1 MAKIIKKGYQLEKK
15 YLDIRR
21 RGEGHQKEKR
31 KNIMIALLICSA
43 IYAAVICFD
52 AFYIGGKLLIP
63 ASLVFALIVMCT
75 FTYYICIPDLH
86 ANDHKDMQ
94 ILRSGISGE
103 WVTAEELSLLPD
115 DYTIFQ
121 DIEVEYD
128 GKISEIDNI
137 VVGKSGVFI
146 VESKNHGGVI
156 AGDYEDTYWT
166 QDKISRGGRLY
177 SKEIYSPVKQVSTH
191 IYRLANLLRDNG
203 VFTYVRGIV
212 YFTNENTSVRI
223 SGNENDIPVF
233 SYYDAGMMRRAILN
247 GGARL
252 TVAEA
257 DHIVGII
264 DAL

>member
-1 MAKIIKKGYQLEKK
+1 MAKIIKKGYQLEKE
-15 YLDIRR
+15 YLDIQR

-31 KNIMIALLICSA
+31 KNIMTALLICSA

-75 FTYYICIPDLH
+75 FTYYICIPGLH

-103 WVTAEELSLLPD
+103 RVTAEELSLLPD

-121 DIEVEYD
+121 D
-128 GKISEIDNI
+128 IDNI

-177 SKEIYSPVKQVSTH
+177 SKEIYSPVKQVGTH

-233 SYYDAGMMRRAILN
+233 SYCNAGMMRRAILN
-247 GGARL
+247 GDARL